1 MSGLGD
7 LQFQPVNGVFALSF
21 TAGLLTLRPPLMAD
35 IVVAQLVWAFLE
47 EDIIKA

>member
-7 LQFQPVNGVFALSF
+7 LQFQPINDVFALSF
-21 TAGLLTLRPPLMAD
+21 TAGLLTLRPPLVAD
-35 IVVAQLVWAFLE
+35 VVVAQLVWAFLG